1 MSNLSI
7 EQRAHDL
14 ALLAVDIDAKA
25 DIQNGGD
32 VHVDLITEYVKNYKK
47 AKDSL
52 ERISNEIP
60 DLFS

>member
-7 EQRAHDL
+7 EERAHDL

>member
-14 ALLAVDIDAKA
+14 ALLTIDIYAKA

-32 VHVDLITEYVKNYKK
+32 VKVDLINDYVKNYEK
-47 AKDSL
+47 AKSSL
-52 ERISNEIP
+52 EKISKTYP
-60 DLFS
+60 DLL

>member
-14 ALLAVDIDAKA
+14 ALLAVDVYAKA
-25 DIQNGGD
+25 DIQDGGN

-47 AKDSL
+47 L
-52 ERISNEIP
+52 RIH
-60 DLFS
+60 

>member
-1 MSNLSI
+1 MSNVSI

-14 ALLAVDIDAKA
+14 ALLAVDVYAKA
-25 DIQNGGD
+25 DIQDGGN

-47 AKDSL
+47 AKNSL